1 MAGSARRFSRRSFVI
16 AGLAGMRLA
25 AQGLKGT
32 TFPSDWRRYSD
43 PTTEMEVYR
52 LTDPAYSSTMPAYYN
67 RAIAQSSG
75 WMLFCCDRGGSLQAF
90 HMDLKSGETRQLT
103 EAEELDGGSLALL
116 PDNRS
121 FCYFA
126 GRSLHIAN
134 LATARERKLYE
145 VPEGWDRGM
154 GMSVGPD
161 GTHAT
166 FAERRGAGSRLR
178 MVALS
183 KGEARTVVEAP
194 VEMGDPIARFRRAQI
209 LYRQADEALWLV
221 DSDGKQN
228 RRLKLAAG
236 RVGPANWAPDGK
248 TVLYLNIPDDRTQ
261 LNAIREYE
269 PDTAS
274 DKLVAKTSQFVHF
287 GFNRD
292 TSVFVGASRNAA
304 SPTVLILLRVTRREL
319 TLCEHKASH
328 PEAVAPVFAPDSQR
342 IYFQSDRDGKPA
354 IYCVHAEKL
363 VEKTAGQTIALRG
376 LPSTPKHGG

>member
-1 MAGSARRFSRRSFVI
+1 MAGLARRFSRRSFLV
-16 AGLAGMRLA
+16 AGLAGTRLA
-25 AQGLKGT
+25 AQGLKGS

-43 PTTEMEVYR
+43 PATEMDVYR
-52 LTDPAYSSTMPAYYN
+52 LTDPGYSSRMPAYYN
-67 RAIAQSSG
+67 RAIARSSG
-75 WMLFCCDRGGSLQAF
+75 WMLFCCDRGGTPQAF

-103 EAEELDGGSLALL
+103 GAAELDGASIALL
-116 PDNRS
+116 PDDRS

-134 LATARERKLYE
+134 LATTRERKLYQ
-145 VPEGWDRGM
+145 VPEGWDRGA
-154 GMSVGPD
+154 GMSVSPD
-161 GTHAT
+161 GTHAI
-166 FAERRGAGSRLR
+166 FSERRGEGWRLR
-178 MVALS
+178 MVTLPQGA
-183 KGEARTVVEAP
+183 ARTVVEAP
-194 VEMGDPIARFRRAQI
+194 VEMGDAIARPRRAQI

-228 RRLKLAAG
+228 RRLKLAGG

-248 TVLYLNIPDDRTQ
+248 TILYLNIPEDRTQ
-261 LNAIREYE
+261 LNAIREYT

-274 DKLVAKTSQFVHF
+274 DQLVAKTSQFATF

-304 SPTVLILLRVTRREL
+304 SPYVLILLRVTRREL

-328 PEAVAPVFAPDSQR
+328 PETVAPVFAPDSQR

-354 IYCVHAEKL
+354 IYCTHVEKL
-363 VEKTAGQTIALRG
+363 VEKTEGTV
-376 LPSTPKHGG
+376 

>member
-1 MAGSARRFSRRSFVI
+1 MAGSARRFTRRSVLI
-16 AGLAGMRLA
+16 AGVAGARLA
-25 AQGLKGT
+25 AQALKGN

-43 PTTEMEVYR
+43 PTTEMDVYR

-67 RAIAQSSG
+67 RGIARSSG
-75 WMLFCCDRGGSLQAF
+75 WMLFCCDRGGSPQAF
-90 HMDLKSGETRQLT
+90 HMDLKSGGTRQLT
-103 EAEELDGGSLALL
+103 ESEGVDGTSIALL

-126 GRSLHIAN
+126 GRSLHIVN
-134 LATARERKLYE
+134 LVTPRDRKLYE
-145 VPEGWDRGM
+145 VPEGWERGV

-166 FAERRGAGSRLR
+166 FVERRGESRRLR
-178 MVALS
+178 MVALAQ
-183 KGEARTVVEAP
+183 GTARTVVETPA
-194 VEMGDPIARFRRAQI
+194 EMGDPIARFRRAQI

-221 DSDGKQN
+221 GSDGKQN

-236 RVGPANWAPDGK
+236 RVGAADWAADGK
-248 TVLYLNIPDDRTQ
+248 TVLYLNIPEDRTQ
-261 LNAIREYE
+261 LNAIREYT
-269 PDTAS
+269 PDTES
-274 DKLVAKTSQFVHF
+274 DKLVAKTSQFATF

-304 SPTVLILLRVTRREL
+304 SPDVLILLRVTRREL

-328 PEAVAPVFAPDSQR
+328 PETVAPVFAPDSQR

-354 IYCVHAEKL
+354 IYCMHIEKL
-363 VEKTAGQTIALRG
+363 VEKTEGTV
-376 LPSTPKHGG
+376 

>member
-1 MAGSARRFSRRSFVI
+1 MVGSARRFSRRSFLI
-16 AGLAGMRLA
+16 AGLAGTRLA
-25 AQGLKGT
+25 AQGPKGT
-32 TFPSDWRRYSD
+32 TFPPDWRRYAD

-52 LTDPAYSSTMPAYYN
+52 LTDPAYSATMPAYYN
-67 RAIAQSSG
+67 RAIARSSG
-75 WMLFCCDRGGSLQAF
+75 WMLFSCDRGGSLQAF
-90 HMDLKSGETRQLT
+90 HMNLKSGETRQLT
-103 EAEELDGGSLALL
+103 EAEGLDGASIALL
-116 PDNRS
+116 PDDRS

-126 GRSLHIAN
+126 GRSLHIAS
-134 LATARERKLYE
+134 LAMPRERKLYE

-154 GMSVGPD
+154 GISVSPD

-166 FAERRGAGSRLR
+166 FAERRGEGCRLR

-183 KGEARTVVEAP
+183 QGSARTVMEAP

-228 RRLKLAAG
+228 HRLKLAAG
-236 RVGPANWAPDGK
+236 RVGAANWAPDGK
-248 TVLYLNIPDDRTQ
+248 TVLYLNIPEDRTQ
-261 LNAIREYE
+261 LNAIREYT
-269 PDTAS
+269 PDTDN
-274 DKLVAKTSQFVHF
+274 DKLVSKTSQFAHF

-304 SPTVLILLRVTRREL
+304 SPVVLILLRVTHREL

-328 PEAVAPVFAPDSQR
+328 PETVAPVFAPDSQR

-363 VEKTAGQTIALRG
+363 VEKTE
-376 LPSTPKHGG
+376 STV

>member
-75 WMLFCCDRGGSLQAF
+75 WMLFCCDRGGSPQAF

-363 VEKTAGQTIALRG
+363 VEKTAGQTIAMRG